1 MKNILIVGGA
11 GYVGGY
17 LVDQLLKRTKYK
29 LKYTIFYYTKKNISK
44 NVPFIYGD
52 VTDKTRLKEQ
62 LKWADCVIW
71 LAAIVGDGAC
81 EINKRFNNKS

>member
-44 NVPFIYGD
+44 MFHLY
-52 VTDKTRLKEQ
+52 TEM
-62 LKWADCVIW
+62 
-71 LAAIVGDGAC
+71 
-81 EINKRFNNKS
+81 